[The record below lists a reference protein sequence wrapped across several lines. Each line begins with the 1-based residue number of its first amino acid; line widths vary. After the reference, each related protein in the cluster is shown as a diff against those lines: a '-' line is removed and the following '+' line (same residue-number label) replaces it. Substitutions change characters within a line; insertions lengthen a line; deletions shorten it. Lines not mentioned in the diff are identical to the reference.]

1 MGLSGWTVA
10 ANKAIVVAL
19 TGFGGIQNRRRC
31 CGPLVRMA
39 SGLVA
44 LVHPGF
50 QYDLVLERLAGWLL
64 AGILMGEKLG
74 AKPAGQLEENG
85 KVVVNGNKRREKSPS
100 VRTRSSI

>member
-1 MGLSGWTVA
+1 
-10 ANKAIVVAL
+10 
-19 TGFGGIQNRRRC
+19 
-31 CGPLVRMA
+31 VRMA

-50 QYDLVLERLAGWLL
+50 QYDLVLERLAGWHID
-64 AGILMGEKLG
+64 GGKLG

-85 KVVVNGNKRREKSPS
+85 KVVVNGDKRPEKSPS